1 MDGGQP
7 PHITANPGRLRRRT
21 PALRRYVADRGES
34 LAADPKP
41 WVGSLRHHLRSR
53 FHGGR
58 RARPHRP
65 HLWAGDHF
73 RRRTPGNCSTRSAA
87 RCRHRSTGEVVA
99 TRGGE
104 PDHVARRLLP
114 ALIPYSLTQGRRIRQ
129 GIGAITGNHVI
140 IRDRDTG
147 RFVGLMHLKLGS
159 LSVAQGDR
167 VRVGDR
173 PGRVETP
180 GSRRS
185 PTCTF
190 RPCPALISTRLAGFL
205 CDSWSFASGSGV
217 RAGPVKVV
225 PVPTP
230 SRARSSLG
238 LAGHYDVVDAVGA
251 GRIRLSGLVVL
262 SQPASYRKSPP
273 PMVDRNAR

>member
-1 MDGGQP
+1 M
-7 PHITANPGRLRRRT
+7 
-21 PALRRYVADRGES
+21 
-34 LAADPKP
+34 
-41 WVGSLRHHLRSR
+41 
-53 FHGGR
+53 GR
-58 RARPHRP
+58 RPFSASNPR
-65 HLWAGDHF
+65 
-73 RRRTPGNCSTRSAA
+73 NCFYAFGSPLSAPVD
-87 RCRHRSTGEVVA
+87 GKVIA

-140 IRDRDTG
+140 ICDRDTG

-180 GSRRS
+180 GTRRS

-190 RPCPALISTRLAGFL
+190 RPCPAQTSTRLAGFP

-217 RAGPVKVV
+217 RTGPVKVV
-225 PVPTP
+225 PVPAP

-238 LAGHYDVVDAVGA
+238 LVGHYDVVDAGDA
-251 GRIRLSGLVVL
+251 GCSGGGGIRLSGLAVL

-273 PMVDRNAR
+273 PMVDRSVR